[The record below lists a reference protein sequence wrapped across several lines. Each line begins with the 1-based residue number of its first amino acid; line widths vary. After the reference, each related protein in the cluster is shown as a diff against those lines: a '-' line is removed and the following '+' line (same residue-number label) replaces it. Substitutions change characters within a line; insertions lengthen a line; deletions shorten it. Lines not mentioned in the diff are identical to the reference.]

1 MNILLTSVGRRSYLV
16 KYFKEAVGENGE
28 VHVSNSNTIT
38 PAFIHA
44 DKSTVTPLIY
54 ENRYIPFLLNY
65 CIQNKISAIISLFDV
80 DLPILSANRQSFED
94 IGVGVIVSDEAVINV
109 CNDKWETYNFL
120 IDNGFNAPKTYVS
133 LETALKAIKT
143 VTRR

>member
-1 MNILLTSVGRRSYLV
+1 M
-16 KYFKEAVGENGE
+16 
-28 VHVSNSNTIT
+28 
-38 PAFIHA
+38 
-44 DKSTVTPLIY
+44 
-54 ENRYIPFLLNY
+54 LNY

-120 IDNGFNAPKTYVS
+120 IDNGFNAPKHMFR
-133 LETALKAIKT
+133 LKQRLKL
-143 VTRR
+143 